1 LADPY
6 IKAWITLA
14 VAVCGSAGMGL
25 LFFCI
30 FLRAGLPHEGLI
42 DFAIIYFILMSP
54 TPIILLRTRR
64 RYLRLPRDSQWTISL
79 IIAGVTPIAIG
90 ILCAGLR

>member
-1 LADPY
+1 
-6 IKAWITLA
+6 
-14 VAVCGSAGMGL
+14 MGL